1 MTRFLAVLSGLLLT
15 LAVGIMLPWAAILVL
30 VLVVA
35 GWRYRLCAVG
45 AVLVALGTLAWS
57 DTGAVEAAA
66 TGLVA
71 TTYLLNTAT
80 VSAPHGVVPTT
91 VPSVAGAVCFACAAV
106 LAALVPAHLAWI
118 PLAAPI
124 LAILLYAAVVRG
136 LATTRT
142 EPQADPER

>member
-1 MTRFLAVLSGLLLT
+1 MTRFLAILSGLLLT
-15 LAVGIMLPWAAILVL
+15 LAVGIMLPWAAFPALALVT
-30 VLVVA
+30 A
-35 GWRYRLCAVG
+35 GWRYRLGAVG

-91 VPSVAGAVCFACAAV
+91 VPSVAGAVAFACAAV
-106 LAALVPAHLAWI
+106 LAALVPARLAWL

-124 LAILLYAAVVRG
+124 LVILLYAAVIRG
-136 LATTRT
+136 LALAR
-142 EPQADPER
+142 PAPPPS

>member
-15 LAVGIMLPWAAILVL
+15 LAVGIMLPWAAIPALA
-30 VLVVA
+30 LVVA
-35 GWRYRLCAVG
+35 GWRYRLGAVG
-45 AVLVALGTLAWS
+45 AVLLALATLAWS

-91 VPSVAGAVCFACAAV
+91 VPSVAGAVTFAGAAV
-106 LAALVPAHLAWI
+106 LAALVPAHLAWV

-124 LAILLYAAVVRG
+124 LVVLLYAAVVRG
-136 LATTRT
+136 LALTRT
-142 EPQADPER
+142 EPDAAPER